1 MKNELPKVFK
11 IFAHADEVEIPQK
24 VILLLQASFE
34 RFE

>member
-11 IFAHADEVEIPQK
+11 IFAHADEVDVPKK
-24 VILLLQASFE
+24 VILSLQASFE